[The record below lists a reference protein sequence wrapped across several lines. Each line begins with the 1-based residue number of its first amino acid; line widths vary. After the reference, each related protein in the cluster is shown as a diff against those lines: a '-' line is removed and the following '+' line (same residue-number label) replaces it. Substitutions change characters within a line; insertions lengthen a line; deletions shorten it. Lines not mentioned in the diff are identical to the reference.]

1 MTRDK
6 LQELIDAVRAE
17 EKKSPVVT
25 ILAVIGAIAALAIV
39 FSRRTILTIM
49 TTTMISTMTILT
61 MISTTILRMR
71 KLRPLKRKRISGAV

>member
-1 MTRDK
+1 MIGDM
-6 LQELIDAVRAE
+6 LQGLIEA
-17 EKKSPVVT
+17 
-25 ILAVIGAIAALAIV
+25 V